1 MRERRLLSLAVVG
14 IFLLASSAI
23 TMAGDWD
30 WSSPSETYGPAG
42 SHPSMESGSDAT
54 SPDQGNYESRETL
67 EAGTLPSG
75 EGTMSSGSGPRSDES
90 VPTIDGGGVSFRV
103 GIDTGP

>member
-1 MRERRLLSLAVVG
+1 MRQRMLLSLAVVG

-23 TMAGDWD
+23 SLAGDWD

-42 SHPSMESGSDAT
+42 SHPSMESGSDST
-54 SPDQGNYESRETL
+54 SPDVGNYESRETL
-67 EAGTLPSG
+67 EAGTLPPG
-75 EGTMSSGSGPRSDES
+75 ADTMSSGSGPRSDES
-90 VPTIDGGGVSFRV
+90 VPTIDAGGVTFRV